1 MANQYKG
8 EIKGSLGGQDRTFR
22 LTFESIVNIEN
33 TLNKPVMKIA
43 KELASNEFS
52 FITIVTILHEG
63 LKGSGAHLQY
73 KAVGD
78 MVTNGALDKCAV
90 LAGNILAT
98 IFSNPA
104 EDDSPLV
111 PAENKQPNTPS
122 KNT

>member
-1 MANQYKG
+1 MTNKYKG
-8 EIKGSLGGQDRTFR
+8 ELKGSLGGKERTFR
-22 LTFESIVNIEN
+22 LTFENIVNIEN

-43 KELASNEFS
+43 KELAGNEFS

-63 LKGSGAHLQY
+63 LKGAGAQIQY

-78 MVTNGALDKCAV
+78 MVTEGALDKGAV
-90 LAGNILAT
+90 LAGEILST

-104 EDDSPLV
+104 DDESPLV
-111 PAENKQPNTPS
+111 QAENKQPNTPS